1 MGGEPAGTSAV
12 PVGRWRAGVAPL
24 VAGGVVAGATLVLA
38 LVDPHEGGYPLC
50 PLLALTGWACPA
62 CGGLRATH
70 DLATGDIA
78 GAWAMNPLWVVV
90 VPFLV
95 VAWVLWLRRA
105 WTGTRARAVPAW
117 AGVVALVV
125 LVGFG
130 VARNIPAMVPF
141 LGPS

>member
-1 MGGEPAGTSAV
+1 M

-50 PLLALTGWACPA
+50 PLRALTGWACPA

-95 VAWVLWLRRA
+95 VAALVIVVPGQDTALTIRNTLGSGRRA
-105 WTGTRARAVPAW
+105 
-117 AGVVALVV
+117 
-125 LVGFG
+125 G
-130 VARNIPAMVPF
+130 VATA
-141 LGPS
+141 LGVSCGQALRKVARQSVSVRA

>member
-1 MGGEPAGTSAV
+1 M

-105 WTGTRARAVPAW
+105 WTGTRARVVPAW
-117 AGVVALVV
+117 AGVAALVV